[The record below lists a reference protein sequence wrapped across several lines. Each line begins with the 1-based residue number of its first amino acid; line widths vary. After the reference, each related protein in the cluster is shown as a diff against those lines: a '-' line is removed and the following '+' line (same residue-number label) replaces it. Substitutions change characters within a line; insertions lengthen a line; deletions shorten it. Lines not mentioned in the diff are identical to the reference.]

1 MKGVI
6 TLCGSTR
13 FYKTFDY
20 VCYQLTLNDWAVFT
34 IGTMMNKDSEL
45 KEVDK
50 KTKDLFDKLH
60 REKILMSEAIF
71 VVDPNGYTGEQ
82 TKAEIDFAIE
92 NGRDVYWYS
101 KGDLAKLAIDT
112 LTTLNKEIV

>member
-34 IGTMMNKDSEL
+34 IGTMLNRDDKLVEVT
-45 KEVDK
+45 KER
-50 KTKDLFDKLH
+50 KDLFDKLH
-60 REKILMSEAIF
+60 REKIIMSDAIF
-71 VVDPNGYTGEQ
+71 VIDPNGYTGEQ
-82 TKAEIDFAIE
+82 TEAEIDFAKE
-92 NGRDVYWYS
+92 NGRDVYYYS
-101 KGDLAKLAIDT
+101 KGDLVKLAEETMTI
-112 LTTLNKEIV
+112 LNKEIV

>member
-20 VCYQLTLNDWAVFT
+20 VCYQLTLNDYAVFT
-34 IGTMMNKDSEL
+34 IGTMLNKDTQLPEITQ
-45 KEVDK
+45 
-50 KTKDLFDKLH
+50 KTKDMFDKLH
-60 REKILMSEAIF
+60 REKILMSDVIF

-82 TKAEIDFAIE
+82 TKAEIDFAKIHD
-92 NGRDVYWYS
+92 RKIYYYS

-112 LTTLNKEIV
+112 LTILNKEIV